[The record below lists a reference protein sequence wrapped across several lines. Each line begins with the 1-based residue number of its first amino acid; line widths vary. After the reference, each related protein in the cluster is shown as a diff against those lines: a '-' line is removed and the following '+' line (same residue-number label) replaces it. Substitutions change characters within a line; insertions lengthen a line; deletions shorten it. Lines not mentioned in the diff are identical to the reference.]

1 MVECMAEMIGKACGR
16 HGIVISDHNYR
27 AVASLSDR
35 LMFLDKG
42 RKWQVEDMEELRNT
56 YHL

>member
-1 MVECMAEMIGKACGR
+1 MAEMIGKACGR
-16 HGIVISDHNYR
+16 HGIVISDYNYR

-35 LMFLDKG
+35 LMFLDTG